1 VYATASGDIRY
12 DNHLVPLKPQLQTW
26 YDLEYTP
33 YYLNSDGK
41 VRYSFHVDKATPHPA
56 PAIAPDADFV
66 PAATQDIAPAEF
78 APVEDFVPAEEFA
91 PAQDFGADLDF
102 DAGVKSG
109 PAPGFLPAP
118 DNVPAPDFALAPD
131 FPPLDRMPP
140 LCSLAAGPPP
150 SRMYLCQLQDQ
161 YSPQPGLL
169 LRWLYLGQMARL
181 AHRFRSADCSCSR
194 SGFRLP
200 AGSRTACVV
209 EPLPE
214 RRLS

>member
-1 VYATASGDIRY
+1 MYATASGDIR
-12 DNHLVPLKPQLQTW
+12 DENHLVPLKPQLQTW

-56 PAIAPDADFV
+56 PAITPDADFV
-66 PAATQDIAPAEF
+66 PAATQDIGHAEL
-78 APVEDFVPAEEFA
+78 APVEEFVPTEEFA

-102 DAGVKSG
+102 DAGVKFG
-109 PAPGFLPAP
+109 PAP
-118 DNVPAPDFALAPD
+118 DNLPAPDFALAPD
-131 FPPLDRMPP
+131 FPPLDIMPP
-140 LCSLAAGPPP
+140 LCSLAPGPPP

-161 YSPQPGLL
+161 SSPQPSLL
-169 LRWLYLGQMARL
+169 LRWLYLRQMACL
-181 AHRFRSADCSCSR
+181 AHRFRAADCSWSR
-194 SGFRLP
+194 SGFLLP
-200 AGSRTACVV
+200 ARSRTACVV